1 MRCLVLMGVVVACGT
16 GSGKIELD
24 GTIPGGDTAS
34 TTDSD
39 SGTDSDSDDTE
50 SDPEPE
56 PEPEPEI
63 DFSIWSGLRVLV
75 RDDCEGVLSEAGQ
88 RYDEDWDLYDDAKAL
103 CPECDHFYRIA
114 VSPGYVCDTVI
125 YQDVYRG
132 LDVRAD
138 GSIEVLYWSAE
149 NWDYLPLAEAEVD
162 ETTLTYEYTSR
173 YWGDDLLFEGKI
185 VFEEAD

>member
-1 MRCLVLMGVVVACGT
+1 MRCLVLLGVVVGCG
-16 GSGKIELD
+16 SSAGKIELD

-34 TTDSD
+34 TTSAD
-39 SGTDSDSDDTE
+39 SGSDSDSDD
-50 SDPEPE
+50 SDAE

-63 DFSIWSGLRVLV
+63 DFSIWNGLRVLV

-88 RYDEDWDLYDDAKAL
+88 RLDEDWGLYDDAKAL
-103 CPECDHFYRIA
+103 CPECDHFFRLA
-114 VSPGYVCDTVI
+114 VSPGFLCDAVI
-125 YQDVYRG
+125 LQDVYRA
-132 LDVRAD
+132 LDVRED
-138 GSIEVLYWSAE
+138 GSIEVLYWSVE

-173 YWGDDLLFEGKI
+173 YWGDEIAFEGKI